1 MKKNIAFYTILC
13 IFTIILLLSF
23 SFLFCGLQNIRIQMF
38 KEIPTEEKVRDM
50 IIKELKKIK
59 DSNNNLLSNHLKRKK
74 NKMNSINSFST
85 SKNIRLKKKFK
96 SNIIRKNTINLNKDK
111 KIEKNRIITENK
123 NKSQDELNNLPF
135 TLAIRIDKR
144 NIFQIF
150 ISILFQKLELIN
162 IFFGSTRIKILC
174 ICEYIL
180 SLLFDFFFNALLY
193 SDEVVSHKYHNNGEL
208 DFIVS
213 LMISLIS
220 NIISSIVSNIIEYS
234 NGIEER
240 FDYIFEIRREYKYL
254 YAFKKFIKYLKIK
267 MLLFL
272 IMEIIL
278 VGVCFY
284 YIVIFCIIYNKSQ
297 MSLLTNY
304 FYSLIEGLITSIIIA
319 VVIVI
324 IRKLGILCI
333 NSYLYNASK
342 YLNDKF

>member
-1 MKKNIAFYTILC
+1 M
-13 IFTIILLLSF
+13 
-23 SFLFCGLQNIRIQMF
+23 
-38 KEIPTEEKVRDM
+38 
-50 IIKELKKIK
+50 
-59 DSNNNLLSNHLKRKK
+59 
-74 NKMNSINSFST
+74 
-85 SKNIRLKKKFK
+85 
-96 SNIIRKNTINLNKDK
+96 
-111 KIEKNRIITENK
+111 
-123 NKSQDELNNLPF
+123 
-135 TLAIRIDKR
+135 
-144 NIFQIF
+144 
-150 ISILFQKLELIN
+150 
-162 IFFGSTRIKILC
+162 
-174 ICEYIL
+174 
-180 SLLFDFFFNALLY
+180 LFDFFFNALLY

-272 IMEIIL
+272 ITEIIL
-278 VGVCFY
+278 VSGCFY

-297 MSLLTNY
+297 ISLLTNY
-304 FYSLIEGLITSIIIA
+304 FYSLIEGLITSTIIA

-324 IRKLGILCI
+324 SRKLGILCI